1 MLLEAAGY
9 AEHAPTLESASVELE
24 ATRSGARVVSA
35 SDAERRRLER
45 DLHDGAQQ
53 RLVSLAIQLRLL
65 AMDLAPDS
73 DQARLLEVAQQQ
85 LAASL
90 QELRELAAGLH
101 PAVLDRGLDD
111 ALTAVAGR
119 APLPVAVRVDV
130 PQRPGAPVEIAAYY
144 LVCETLT
151 NVAKY
156 ARATEAT
163 VAVRR
168 ENDRLIVVVADDGV
182 GGADPARGSGLRGLA
197 DRVNALGGPC
207 TSRARPAREPPS
219 GPRSPA
225 RPGSAPALTISPGDR
240 GPAGSPPARAPRARR
255 ARRRS
260 ARRAARRPP
269 GC

>member
-9 AEHAPTLESASVELE
+9 ADHAPTVEPAAVALE
-24 ATRSGARVVSA
+24 ARSGARVVSA

-53 RLVSLAIQLRLL
+53 QLVSLAIQLRLL

-73 DQARLLEVAQQQ
+73 DQARLLDAAQQQ

-101 PAVLDRGLDD
+101 PAVIDRGLDD
-111 ALTAVAGR
+111 ALASVAGR
-119 APLPVAVRVDV
+119 APLPVAVTVDV
-130 PQRPGAPVEIAAYY
+130 DQRPGAPVEIAAYY

-156 ARATEAT
+156 AGASEAT

-168 ENDRLIVVVADDGV
+168 EHDRLIVEVADDGV

-197 DRVNALGGPC
+197 DRVNALGG
-207 TSRARPAREPPS
+207 TVHVS
-219 GPRSPA
+219 SPA
-225 RPGSAPALTISPGDR
+225 GQGTTVRAEIPC
-240 GPAGSPPARAPRARR
+240 PPR
-255 ARRRS
+255 
-260 ARRAARRPP
+260 
-269 GC
+269 